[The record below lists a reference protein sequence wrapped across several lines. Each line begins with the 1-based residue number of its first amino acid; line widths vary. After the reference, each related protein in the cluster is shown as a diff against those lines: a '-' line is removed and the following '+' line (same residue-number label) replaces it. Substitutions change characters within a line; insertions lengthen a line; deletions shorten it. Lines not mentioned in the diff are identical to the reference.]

1 LPDGLIF
8 RIRVKPFAEKYFVFT
23 ETQITRMG
31 VTSRAA
37 QSNCV
42 EVARRS
48 ASLKAGARRAPAF
61 GGYGL
66 DPGRSPVLEAGMRS
80 VSDRAR

>member
-1 LPDGLIF
+1 MVLSALSRPD
-8 RIRVKPFAEKYFVFT
+8 R
-23 ETQITRMG
+23 
-31 VTSRAA
+31 
-37 QSNCV
+37 SNCV